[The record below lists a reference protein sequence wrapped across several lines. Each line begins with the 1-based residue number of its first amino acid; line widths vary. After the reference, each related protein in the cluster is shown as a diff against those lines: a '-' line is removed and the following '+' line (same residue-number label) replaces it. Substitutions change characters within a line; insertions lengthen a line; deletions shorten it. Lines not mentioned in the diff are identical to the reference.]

1 MDYFIFQNLPNI
13 FSNTE
18 VNRRKI
24 EGDEKE
30 REIVNEYIG
39 IFGKINGL
47 GLAYYAFVKEL
58 ENGYL
63 L

>member
-13 FSNTE
+13 FSNTKAI
-18 VNRRKI
+18 RRKI

-47 GLAYYAFVKEL
+47 GLAY
-58 ENGYL
+58 
-63 L
+63 